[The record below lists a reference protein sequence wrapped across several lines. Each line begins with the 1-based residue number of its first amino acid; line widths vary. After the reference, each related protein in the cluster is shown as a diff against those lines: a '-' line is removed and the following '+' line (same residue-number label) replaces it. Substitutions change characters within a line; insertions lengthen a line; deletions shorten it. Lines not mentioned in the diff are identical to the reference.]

1 MLLNGTIDTIN
12 ARAAAC
18 MLEPPM
24 TVSKDL
30 DLYDLMCWF
39 LCGCLAIVMVV
50 VLGHFLLWSFL
61 RFQRLLELP
70 CG

>member
-1 MLLNGTIDTIN
+1 
-12 ARAAAC
+12 
-18 MLEPPM
+18 M

-50 VLGHFLLWSFL
+50 VLGHFLLWSLL
-61 RFQRLLELP
+61 RFQKLLELP